1 MKEVSR
7 IICREM
13 WKFQL
18 LNVAKLAALNVTD
31 PVNVT
36 VGFQN
41 PIEFAVGILNRNYCA
56 ENSELVSDGN

>member
-1 MKEVSR
+1 M
-7 IICREM
+7 
-13 WKFQL
+13 